1 MKTTDLYDY
10 KGVAVVIYL
19 HSYTIIHI
27 HMVKLCAEDARA
39 VGDGPGGEG
48 VGRGGS
54 EEALLEGGGTV
65 AEALLEG
72 RVHRRSGVVL
82 DSVGRHGAQARV
94 DAARVLVPAHAPR
107 EEGDHHLGGAA
118 AAGEEGELAV
128 SVPAHR
134 GAAGEVLG
142 VLAGSGAAFLGS
154 CETGLC
160 QTAS

>member
-82 DSVGRHGAQARV
+82 DAEIAGPCTTCTGRLLSSIIFKVFNIIGA
-94 DAARVLVPAHAPR
+94 
-107 EEGDHHLGGAA
+107 
-118 AAGEEGELAV
+118 
-128 SVPAHR
+128 
-134 GAAGEVLG
+134 
-142 VLAGSGAAFLGS
+142 
-154 CETGLC
+154 
-160 QTAS
+160 